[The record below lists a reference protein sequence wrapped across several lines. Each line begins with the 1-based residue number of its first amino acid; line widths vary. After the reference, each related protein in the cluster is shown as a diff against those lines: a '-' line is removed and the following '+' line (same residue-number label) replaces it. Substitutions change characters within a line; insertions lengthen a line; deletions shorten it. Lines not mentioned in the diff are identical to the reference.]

1 MKDYPEELQKAAGSR
16 HQKWK
21 YPKTFPLQQLYRMML
36 NMSDYGQRQRI
47 KYSESIMLRK
57 AVQELAGGQVTAI
70 FSTACVFT
78 LSHAGSHTGIVAGGT
93 AAGAF
98 SPAAALPFL

>member
-47 KYSESIMLRK
+47 KYSESIILIP
-57 AVQELAGGQVTAI
+57 GQTEN
-70 FSTACVFT
+70 
-78 LSHAGSHTGIVAGGT
+78 G
-93 AAGAF
+93 
-98 SPAAALPFL
+98 AAAKMKF